1 MERHL
6 TILALDPG
14 GTTGW
19 SVFEIDLDRHGVA
32 AWEEPPVPAAHFSN
46 FGQLSNPSDKEG
58 HHQLLWRLLSKFQ
71 PNVIICERFD
81 NSGNEFAKI
90 ISAQYIGVVTLWAE
104 LHDGTLLVMQGADQ
118 AKSWAKGKLALLG
131 ILLHPVDRWKH
142 ANDANKHLLYFLCNQ
157 NYADRYPGIRMRML
171 RALKEVL

>member
-19 SVFEIDLDRHGVA
+19 SVFEIDLNRHGA
-32 AWEEPPVPAAHFSN
+32 AEWEEPPEPAAHFSN
-46 FGQLSNPSDKEG
+46 FGQIKNPPTQDG
-58 HHQLLWRLLSKFQ
+58 HHELLWKLLSKFQ
-71 PNVIICERFD
+71 PDVIVCERFD

-90 ISAQYIGVVTLWAE
+90 ISSEYIGVVKVWAAM
-104 LHDGTLLVMQGADQ
+104 HAGCRLVMQGADQ
-118 AKSWAKGKLALLG
+118 AKDWSKGKLSLLG
-131 ILLHPVDRWKH
+131 ILLHPVDKWKH

-157 NYADRYPGIRMRML
+157 TYANVYPNIRMPVL
-171 RALKEVL
+171 KALKEVL